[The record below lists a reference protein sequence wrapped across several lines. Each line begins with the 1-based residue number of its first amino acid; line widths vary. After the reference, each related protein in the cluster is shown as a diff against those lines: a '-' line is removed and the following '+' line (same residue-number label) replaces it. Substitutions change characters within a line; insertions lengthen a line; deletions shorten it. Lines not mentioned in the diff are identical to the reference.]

1 MLKHSS
7 GFYIGSMRQQKL
19 SLVSSRKED
28 EKGDSRLEPQVLEVP
43 LEAIQALHLKYKAVK
58 SAYFLFATR
67 SSWASQQNQVSANLA
82 LLEHELKQRSL
93 RFRCLP
99 GKEGVNKQSGLVSL
113 MIFSIDQQA
122 ARRLAQRFQPE
133 KALWFNRMGASKLL
147 LAQSNDVDSVC
158 E

>member
-7 GFYIGSMRQQKL
+7 GFYIGSMRQHKLFLVPSCNEAEEGNTKFESHLSEVSAEAIRSLHFKHKAVTSAWFSFSPLDSAALQKQQAPGIL
-19 SLVSSRKED
+19 SL
-28 EKGDSRLEPQVLEVP
+28 LEL
-43 LEAIQALHLKYKAVK
+43 
-58 SAYFLFATR
+58 
-67 SSWASQQNQVSANLA
+67 
-82 LLEHELKQRSL
+82 ELKQR
-93 RFRCLP
+93 
-99 GKEGVNKQSGLVSL
+99 GLLFKRVVAGEANGQQLSSVSVL
-113 MIFSIDQQA
+113 VFSIDQQA